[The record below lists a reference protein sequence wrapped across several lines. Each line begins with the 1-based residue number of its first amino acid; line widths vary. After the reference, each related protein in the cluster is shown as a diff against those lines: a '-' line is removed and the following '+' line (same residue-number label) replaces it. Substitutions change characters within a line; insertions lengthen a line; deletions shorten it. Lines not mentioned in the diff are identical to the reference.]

1 MEHLAQLLEK
11 HIGQWIAI
19 YVMGSFANMVG
30 GKLTQVSSNCVVLDQ
45 DNDFAYVPL
54 DRIVYLTF
62 PKQT

>member
-19 YVMGSFANMVG
+19 YVVGSFANMVG
-30 GKLTQVSSNCVVLDQ
+30 GKLTQVSPHHVVLDQ
-45 DNDFAYVPL
+45 DNDFAYVPM

-62 PKQT
+62 PKET